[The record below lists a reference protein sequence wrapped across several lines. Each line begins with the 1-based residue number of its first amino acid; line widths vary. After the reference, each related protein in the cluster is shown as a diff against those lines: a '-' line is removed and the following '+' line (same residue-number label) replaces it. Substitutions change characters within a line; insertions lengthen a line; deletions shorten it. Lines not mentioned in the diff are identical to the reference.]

1 MGQWIS
7 ILIGVAT
14 LLFGGGL
21 IWRFF
26 FRHPVSHNDQKDI
39 DRNSDKQTSLA
50 VVKTNPYMTKAKI
63 KKGDYRE
70 FKWDSSLVKISFLD
84 IVDEE
89 FETIVGEKQTL
100 GAELEVSSGG
110 GLVYGGKCAKE
121 SGVNKYKVPPI
132 ISNYEEPY
140 SLFFFHTGEKY
151 HRFFRVFVEHIN
163 PHSEEVTLNIF
174 FFRT

>member
-1 MGQWIS
+1 
-7 ILIGVAT
+7 
-14 LLFGGGL
+14 
-21 IWRFF
+21 
-26 FRHPVSHNDQKDI
+26 
-39 DRNSDKQTSLA
+39 
-50 VVKTNPYMTKAKI
+50 MTKAKI